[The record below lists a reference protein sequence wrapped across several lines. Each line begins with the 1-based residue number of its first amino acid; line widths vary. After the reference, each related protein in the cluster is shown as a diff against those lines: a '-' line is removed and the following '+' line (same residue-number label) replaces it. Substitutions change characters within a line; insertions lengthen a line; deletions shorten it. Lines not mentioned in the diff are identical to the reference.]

1 MCESYAVQLRQA
13 VDVLVVPCSVRLA
26 MGYVGECVL
35 CLQVHRG
42 GYCH

>member
-1 MCESYAVQLRQA
+1 MCESYAVHLRLA
-13 VDVLVVPCSVRLA
+13 VDVLVVPYRVRLA
-26 MGYVGECVL
+26 MGYVGECVM